1 MNDEINLKTKD
12 WDNYYVLI
20 DFDRTL
26 TDGNSTSSWEILSK
40 GGFMPEE
47 YVLEVNKLYEYYR
60 PFEVDVNI
68 SNNGLFFLYV
78 LFFFYLWHQLVLH
91 IFYLFLFLL
100 QQIHILLCLLL

>member
-1 MNDEINLKTKD
+1 MNDDINLKTKD

-26 TDGNSTSSWEILSK
+26 TNGNSTSSWEILSK

-47 YVLEVNKLYEYYR
+47 YTLEVDRLYQYYR

-68 SNNGLFFLYV
+68 SNEEKNKLMREWWSRNIELFSLYGLKEEVISKVVKF
-78 LFFFYLWHQLVLH
+78 
-91 IFYLFLFLL
+91 I
-100 QQIHILLCLLL
+100 IKD